1 MFCKWCGLES
11 ETADFCSWCRQPFT
25 TPATPSPPPSDS
37 EIAAPLLPADS
48 AEAAPTQPSSAEPV
62 LSAPGLLGGP
72 LDVEDDLPLIARAA
86 PPPLPPAQAP
96 PADTGLRTTGPQTPE
111 DRPDLQAIPIKR
123 APSDGLPPS
132 VIPISQPTARPS
144 APPPSI
150 TPPSIPPVSAPPPSN
165 VTPLVEAYPD
175 AVAPTS
181 PQVDRA
187 PQLLGDAIEVEPQIG
202 AAPARPAG
210 PSESPTRGPQRTT
223 PSPQPLT
230 GGTATATRTA
240 TRVYCRWCGME
251 SDTPDVC
258 SWCRKDLSF
267 KPIPKPVEAL
277 NRGPEPVK
285 KGLQRKEVKS
295 PPPAP
300 AEGNGNG
307 AAAGVP
313 AIGTFTAQKSRYYP
327 EKVYDPV
334 SGAHYDADTGVAE
347 PPPRVGEDSDRD
359 IEPIYP
365 LNQLAINLAILIGL
379 AVIGALTVRSHP
391 DWYLS
396 LLGVT
401 NFLAGMIMPMLRTVP
416 FGDDDSTDIGVV
428 IALILILGPFVGA
441 ILYFFF
447 CFVKQD
453 FSPGMVGVF
462 VSYLVLRFA
471 LDAVLGL
478 PIAKIMP
485 WYEFTPETIGAQIMP
500 FVTIAGWYAADV
512 FHKPD
517 E

>member
-11 ETADFCSWCRQPFT
+11 ETTDVCSWCRQPFAAPSAPPPPPEEPEIAESVGVVAAIT
-25 TPATPSPPPSDS
+25 ASPAQSPPEVS
-37 EIAAPLLPADS
+37 EPP
-48 AEAAPTQPSSAEPV
+48 EPD
-62 LSAPGLLGGP
+62 L
-72 LDVEDDLPLIARAA
+72 EDDLPLIARAT
-86 PPPLPPAQAP
+86 PPPLPTAHTPS
-96 PADTGLRTTGPQTPE
+96 ADRGLGTTGPQTPE

-123 APSDGLPPS
+123 APADGLPPP
-132 VIPISQPTARPS
+132 VIPISKPPARPS

-150 TPPSIPPVSAPPPSN
+150 TPPSIPPISPSPPSN
-165 VTPLVEAYPD
+165 FTPSIETQPD
-175 AVAPTS
+175 AVAPT
-181 PQVDRA
+181 PQAGMA
-187 PQLLGDAIEVEPQIG
+187 PQPLGDAFEDEPQIG
-202 AAPARPAG
+202 AAPARPAS
-210 PSESPTRGPQRTT
+210 PSESSSRGPQRTS
-223 PSPQPLT
+223 PSAQPLT

-240 TRVYCRWCGME
+240 SRVYCRWCGME
-251 SDTPDVC
+251 SDTSDIC

-277 NRGPEPVK
+277 NRGPQPVK
-285 KGLQRKEVKS
+285 KGPQRKEVK
-295 PPPAP
+295 PPAP
-300 AEGNGNG
+300 APTEGNGNG

-347 PPPRVGEDSDRD
+347 PPPKVGEDFDRD
-359 IEPIYP
+359 VEPIYP

-379 AVIGALTVRSHP
+379 AVVGALTVQRQP

-401 NFLAGMIMPMLRTVP
+401 NFLAGMVMPMLRTVP

-428 IALILILGPFVGA
+428 IGLILILGPFVGA
-441 ILYFFF
+441 VLYFFI

-471 LDAVLGL
+471 LDAVLGV
-478 PIAKIMP
+478 PIMKIMP

-500 FVTIAGWYAADV
+500 FVTIAGWYAADI
-512 FHKPD
+512 FHKPN